1 MGVPPLEPAVS
12 NGDVILIIVFVTI
25 PIAAIVFIANAGNAF
40 KSIGKGGL
48 SVEFESDNPHGLI
61 DSGAGGG
68 DDAAVNEAELRQM
81 LEAKAYRQEARG
93 ETPLD
98 VDEELAKALAEQRSP
113 AAPSGGGPPP
123 AGGGRQQGGGPQPPP
138 PPPRQGA
145 QLREEVRQ
153 LVVARNERRAR
164 QGKEPLEVDA
174 EVERQLQEL
183 ENLGQ

>member
-1 MGVPPLEPAVS
+1 LIVPVADLVLPPAVS
-12 NGDVILIIVFVTI
+12 NGEVILIVVLVTI
-25 PIAAIVFIANAGNAF
+25 PIAAIAFIVNASSAF

-48 SVEFESDNPHGLI
+48 SVEFESDAPQGLT
-61 DSGAGGG
+61 DSGLGGGG
-68 DDAAVNEAELRQM
+68 DPAGSNEAELRQM

-98 VDEELAKALAEQRSP
+98 VDAELERLLAEQR
-113 AAPSGGGPPP
+113 AAPADPSADP
-123 AGGGRQQGGGPQPPP
+123 
-138 PPPRQGA
+138 

-164 QGKEPLEVDA
+164 QGKEPLDVDA
-174 EVERQLQEL
+174 EVNRQLREL

>member
-1 MGVPPLEPAVS
+1 VPETAFLAPAIT
-12 NGDVILIIVFVTI
+12 NGDVILIIVVAAI
-25 PIAAIVFIANAGNAF
+25 PIAALAFILNAGDAF

-48 SVEFESDNPHGLI
+48 SVEFESDNPQGLI
-61 DSGAGGG
+61 DSGAGE
-68 DDAAVNEAELRQM
+68 DTAAVNEAELRQM

-113 AAPSGGGPPP
+113 SSGGASDP
-123 AGGGRQQGGGPQPPP
+123 
-138 PPPRQGA
+138 

-164 QGKEPLEVDA
+164 QGKEPLDVDA
-174 EVERQLQEL
+174 EIERQLRDL

>member
-1 MGVPPLEPAVS
+1 MPEAASLTLAVS
-12 NGDVILIIVFVTI
+12 NGDVILIIVFAAI
-25 PIAAIVFIANAGNAF
+25 PIAAIAFIANAGNAF

-61 DSGAGGG
+61 DSGAGENE
-68 DDAAVNEAELRQM
+68 AAVNEAELRQM
-81 LEAKAYRQEARG
+81 LEAKAYRQQARG

-98 VDEELAKALAEQRSP
+98 VDEELAKALTEQRSP
-113 AAPSGGGPPP
+113 AAPSSGDP
-123 AGGGRQQGGGPQPPP
+123 
-138 PPPRQGA
+138 

-153 LVVARNERRAR
+153 LVVARNQRRAR
-164 QGKEPLEVDA
+164 QGKEPLDVDA